1 MMRKT
6 PLVVAAIAAAVLIT
20 ASAAGARPAASRATV
35 DITVWHAQTDSAQKA
50 FHALAQKFNKTH
62 PGIVV
67 HDELGSNGD
76 EMVQK
81 LQAVIGSGDYPDIA
95 YVYGSDVP
103 NVSQSSKVVDI
114 SKDIKAAGFS
124 WSSLYAAGRETATV
138 GSKIVG
144 FPAVIDNLAVVYN
157 KKLLKAAGVAPPK
170 AGWTWND
177 YRAMAKKLTN
187 PAKDVIGTGFPVS
200 GSEDTV
206 WRLWPMIWQQ
216 GGSVLDSANKKAL
229 FAGPQGVKAL
239 QLLSDMALK
248 DKSLYPDQTPDTQK
262 MYGLFDSGR
271 MGMVVTGPWQLSDIT
286 DHHISYGV
294 QVMPAFGS
302 SHETISGPDV
312 YMVFNHSDER
322 RAAAVKFLAWLHE
335 PAQDLQ
341 WDVGSG
347 NLPLSSRTAAL
358 PAFKAYAAKYP
369 GVDLFVANL
378 KNAHHIRPP
387 VAAYTQVSVAVGKAI
402 ETSLLGRGSPRETLA
417 AAAKTADKALG

>member
-1 MMRKT
+1 MKKT
-6 PLVVAAIAAAVLIT
+6 PLVVAAIAAAVLAT
-20 ASAAGARPAASRATV
+20 ASGAGARPAASHKSV
-35 DITVWHAQTDSAQKA
+35 DITIWHAQTDSAGKTI
-50 FHALAQKFNKTH
+50 HKLAVQFNKTH

-81 LQAVIGSGDYPDIA
+81 LQAVIGSDNYPDIA

-124 WSSLYAAGRETATV
+124 WTSLYPAGRETATV

-170 AGWTWND
+170 ADWTWSD
-177 YRAMAKKLTN
+177 YRAMAKKLTD
-187 PAKDVIGTGFPVS
+187 ASKDIIGTGYPIS

-216 GGSVLDSANKKAL
+216 GGSVLDKANKKAL

-262 MYGLFDSGR
+262 MYGLFDSGK

-286 DHHISYGV
+286 DHHVSYGV
-294 QVMPAFGS
+294 QVMPSFGT

-322 RAAAVKFLAWLHE
+322 RSAAVKFLAWLHE
-335 PAQDLQ
+335 PAQDAQ
-341 WDVGSG
+341 WDIGSG
-347 NLPLSSRTAAL
+347 NLPLSAKTAAL

-369 GVDLFVANL
+369 GVDLFVKNL
-378 KNAHHIRPP
+378 QNAHHIRPP

-402 ETSLLGRGSPRETLA
+402 ATSLLGRGSPKDTLG
-417 AAAKTADKALG
+417 AAAKTADKALS